1 MAEFAALRGAALL
14 ALAILFAGAEGA
26 RAEDVRAAVE
36 AGNRAFVV
44 AFLRGD
50 APAVAGL
57 YTDDAQ
63 VIAPGAPVAAGR
75 AAVEAFW
82 KGTIESGVKDV
93 QLTTLGVEADG
104 DLAFETG
111 RVRLVAAD
119 GKASEARYVV
129 VWKRVGG
136 AWKLH
141 RDIWN

>member
-1 MAEFAALRGAALL
+1 MSGFAAMRAVALL
-14 ALAILFAGAEGA
+14 ALATPFVAAEGA

-36 AGNRAFVV
+36 AGNRAFVA

-50 APAVAGL
+50 ASAVAGL

-63 VIAPGAPVAAGR
+63 VLPPGAPLAAGR

-93 QLTTLGVEADG
+93 QLTTLGVDADG
-104 DLAFETG
+104 DLACETG

-136 AWKLH
+136 TWKLY

>member
-1 MAEFAALRGAALL
+1 MAEFAPLRAVALL
-14 ALAILFAGAEGA
+14 ALAIPFVSAEGA
-26 RAEDVRAAVE
+26 CAEDVRAAVE

-50 APAVAGL
+50 APAIAGL

-82 KGTIESGVKDV
+82 KSTIESGVKDV
-93 QLTTLGVEADG
+93 QLTTQGVEAHG
-104 DLAFETG
+104 DLACETG
-111 RVRLVAAD
+111 TVRLVAAD
-119 GKASEARYVV
+119 GKVSEARYVV